1 MTNKRLLVVD
11 DELEFGEIVRR
22 VAVDLGYE
30 VRVVDNGRALQD
42 SYAVFQPT
50 VILLDMVMPDFD
62 GNELLLWL
70 LQQGYTADLIITTGF
85 SPDYARNAKRLAEF
99 KGLRSVTTLTKP
111 ASLAQLRA
119 VLGGG

>member
-1 MTNKRLLVVD
+1 MTTKRLLVVD

-30 VRVVDNGRALQD
+30 VRVVDSGRALQD
-42 SYAVFQPT
+42 NYADFQPT
-50 VILLDMVMPDFD
+50 TILLDMVIPDFD

-85 SPDYARNAKRLAEF
+85 SPDYASNAKRLAEF
-99 KGLRSVTTLTKP
+99 NGLRSVSTLTKP
-111 ASLAQLRA
+111 ASLTQLRA
-119 VLGGG
+119 VLGSG